1 MLKRMKLGTR
11 ILIAFLCIGL
21 IPMICVGLI
30 SVTNSVDTLS
40 EQAFRQLESMRE
52 VKKAQIEEFFKAREN
67 ELTVLMETVSVLR
80 QGAFDKL
87 SVTQET
93 KKAQLE
99 TFFKERLGNLSV
111 ISESAAATA
120 ALNAFAEVFKMEGG
134 RNDGPVYQF
143 TELKHGDTF
152 KAFKEQYEFDDLCLI
167 DRDGNIVYSLSH
179 GPDEGQNVAVGALK
193 DSPMGKCFRKGLKEA
208 VIQDFA
214 PYAVSENAY
223 FLFMAAPITD
233 KFKQGQV
240 LGAIVL
246 RLGKN
251 PLNAIV
257 QRRAGMGKSG
267 ETYLVGKQGNRT
279 VYRSDRVVKK
289 GGIGDPKS
297 NAGVDRALS
306 GKSGSEIKTGSTGK
320 MEIVR
325 YDPLEIT
332 GLNWAMISTIN
343 LKEVLS
349 PIMHGADEDYFSR
362 YVRQYGYHDL
372 FLIHSEGDV
381 FYTVTREPD
390 YGTNMISGK
399 YADSGLGRLF
409 RRVLESRSFGFA
421 DFEPYEPSGGKPASF
436 IARPV
441 IQNGEVLLVVA
452 LQLSLDAIG
461 TVMQERAGMGETG
474 ETYLV
479 GPDRLLRS
487 DSSLDPENHSVS
499 ASFANPEKMRIET
512 RATRDAL
519 GKKTGRDRIK
529 NYMGTKVLSAYT
541 PLNVWDNTY
550 ALIAEISEDEA
561 FSGVNSLKQEVA
573 VVALLSILAIVAVSF
588 LFARYITLPVDKV
601 IGGLTESAYQL
612 TIAADDISANSQLQ
626 SENASEQAVSAEES
640 ATSLEEM
647 VAISRKTSEMSIGAG
662 KLMDESIKKARRSL
676 NSLGRL
682 TQEIEA
688 NSGQMAQIIKTI
700 DEIAFQTNLLALN
713 AAVEAARA
721 GEAGAGFAVVADEVR
736 NLAMRAADAAKNT
749 QKLLDDTVRE
759 TDQAVRSIEDMNND
773 FRDIIQSAGEMSEKS
788 AVITD
793 AGSELSKRIEAI
805 SLVANDMGRA
815 THQIAASSQ
824 ESASASEELSAQ
836 AFVLKKYVNALAAL
850 IKGKRSASEH
860 SVPSSGRK

>member
-1 MLKRMKLGTR
+1 
-11 ILIAFLCIGL
+11 
-21 IPMICVGLI
+21 
-30 SVTNSVDTLS
+30 
-40 EQAFRQLESMRE
+40 MRE

-87 SVTQET
+87 SVAQES

-99 TFFKERLGNLSV
+99 TFFKERLGNLSA
-111 ISESAAATA
+111 ISKSAAATA

-143 TELKHGDTF
+143 TELKHADTF

-179 GPDEGQNVAVGALK
+179 GHDEGQNVAVGALK

-208 VIQDFA
+208 VIQDFT
-214 PYAVSENAY
+214 VSENAY
-223 FLFMAAPITD
+223 FLLMAAPVTD

-246 RLGKN
+246 KLGKN

-289 GGIGDPKS
+289 GGIEDPKLG
-297 NAGVDRALS
+297 AGVDRALS

-332 GLNWAMISTIN
+332 GLNWAMVSTIS
-343 LKEVLS
+343 LEEVLS
-349 PIMHGADEDYFSR
+349 PRMQGADEDYFSR

-372 FLIHSEGDV
+372 FMIHSEGDV
-381 FYTVTREPD
+381 FYTITRESD

-452 LQLSLDAIG
+452 LQLSLDAID

-487 DSSLDPENHSVS
+487 NSSLDPENHSVS

-512 RATRDAL
+512 RAARDAL

-541 PLNVWDNTY
+541 PLNVWDSTY
-550 ALIAEISEDEA
+550 VLIAEVSEDEA

-573 VVALLSILAIVAVSF
+573 VVALLSILAIVTVSF
-588 LFARYITLPVDKV
+588 LFAGYITLPVDKV

-836 AFVLKKYVNALAAL
+836 AFVLKKYVNELAAL

-860 SVPSSGRK
+860 SVPSSGPK